1 MSRLTLTT
9 LVTVLLL
16 AIAACADA
24 AAVRT
29 LDGQFH
35 EGEVKLEEGN
45 VLTVQP
51 ANGGEPVKVELSNL
65 LSADFRAPSNA
76 PPPAMTPRWTARDI
90 GTVAAPGTTR
100 FNNNAISLRAAGSDI
115 GGTADAGQFVVQS
128 VTGDAQIVARVTSLQ
143 QSHPLA
149 KAVLT
154 FRASL
159 DPTAPNVAVV
169 FQAAGNV
176 AFQHRSK
183 PGANTTVREGGAS
196 ELPIYLK
203 LARRGNTFTASLSPD
218 GEHWSSV
225 GSRDVTLPATAYDG
239 LGACSHADHAVT
251 GAAFDNVSLT
261 RTLSLTGGDGG
272 GGATSRGV
280 VFRNGSVLTGQVRA
294 VDTKAVSMSR
304 PREPNL
310 TIPLGQVSRVFFA
323 PLTAD
328 VLSRLPADRA
338 GVLLANGDFVEGEIL
353 DLSGSRVK
361 LSSVLFGIKRFET
374 KQVAVAAYRAIVP
387 ASTRFHLRA
396 TDGSSLL
403 CDGLDVG
410 ANGVRVRDPLLAA
423 VQFPLAEIAEVGAG
437 PRLVTSLMQ
446 LKPIEVRP
454 KGDAPGY
461 AVNTSLSGGP
471 LTLMDRTVDEG
482 LAIKADTELVYE
494 LEGSFSRLTLQIAV
508 PLEAPR
514 TQSIVF
520 SVIVDG
526 KEAYKSDARTSA
538 MPPVPVSVDVSGT
551 KRFAVRVAAEPAGT
565 PSGGGI
571 LVNPVLIRNNRAD

>member
-1 MSRLTLTT
+1 MSRLLM
-9 LVTVLLL
+9 LIVAVTLL
-16 AIAACADA
+16 ATAARAGA

-35 EGEVKLEEGN
+35 EGEVKLEEAG
-45 VLTVQP
+45 VLTVQAP
-51 ANGGEPVKVELSNL
+51 GGGEPVRVELSNL

-76 PPPAMTPRWTARDI
+76 PPPALTPRWTARDI

-100 FNNNAISLRAAGSDI
+100 FNNNVITLRAGGSDI
-115 GGTADAGQFVVQS
+115 GGTTDAGQFVVQS

-169 FQAAGNV
+169 FQAAGNT
-176 AFQHRSK
+176 AFQHRPK
-183 PGANTTVREGGAS
+183 AGANTAVREGGAT
-196 ELPIYLK
+196 ELPLYLK
-203 LARRGNTFTASLSPD
+203 LARRGNTFTASLSSD
-218 GEHWSSV
+218 GEVWASV
-225 GSRDVTLPATAYDG
+225 GSQDVTLPATAFVG
-239 LGACSHADHAVT
+239 LGACSHAEHAVT
-251 GAAFDNVSLT
+251 SASFDNVSLT
-261 RTLSLTGGDGG
+261 RTLSLMGADA

-294 VDTKAVSMSR
+294 VDSKAVSMSR

-361 LSSVLFGIKRFET
+361 ISSVLFGIKRFET
-374 KQVAVAAYRAIVP
+374 KQVAVAACRAIVP

-410 ANGVRVRDPLLAA
+410 AAGVRVKDPLLAPLH
-423 VQFPLAEIAEVGAG
+423 FPIAEVAEIVAG
-437 PRLVTSLMQ
+437 PGLVKPLTQ

-454 KGDAPGY
+454 KGDAPAY
-461 AVNTSLSGGP
+461 AVNASLSGGP
-471 LTLMDRTVDEG
+471 LMLIDRTVEEG
-482 LAIKADTELVYE
+482 LAIRADAELAYE
-494 LEGSFSRLTLQIAV
+494 LDGRYRRLTLQCAV
-508 PLEAPR
+508 PLDAPR
-514 TQSIVF
+514 TQSVVF
-520 SVIVDG
+520 SITLDG
-526 KEAYKSDARTSA
+526 NEVYKSDARTSA
-538 MPPVPVSVDVSGT
+538 MPPLPVSVDVSGM
-551 KRFAVRVAAEPAGT
+551 KRLVLRVTTEPAGT
-565 PSGGGI
+565 QAGGGI
-571 LVNPVLIRNNRAD
+571 LINPVLVQAERAD